1 MAFAARFMLMSGI
14 TLALIA
20 IFAIAAV
27 VAAVIIALAFPG
39 KGHSVSSGRG
49 VWTRNFESGEK
60 RAGRLGEKRA
70 AELIRQVMREEDWL
84 FTNVCI
90 ELDGRMTELDS
101 VIVNKYGVFII
112 EVKNYNGL
120 LAGAENDHEWQ
131 KYKTTAAGNT
141 YDKTVR
147 NPIPQVKRQ
156 VYLLAHFLEKNGAKV
171 WVRGYALLLQG
182 NAPIESEY
190 LLNSPEQ
197 IERAIHAR
205 DRRLL
210 APREI
215 ETIAKLLE
223 LLSE

>member
-1 MAFAARFMLMSGI
+1 MLMSGI

-39 KGHSVSSGRG
+39 KGYSVSSGRG
-49 VWTRNFESGEK
+49 VCTRNFESGEK

-70 AELIRQVMREEDWL
+70 AELIRQVMREEDRL

-120 LAGAENDHEWQ
+120 LVGAEDDHEWQ
-131 KYKTTAAGNT
+131 
-141 YDKTVR
+141 
-147 NPIPQVKRQ
+147 
-156 VYLLAHFLEKNGAKV
+156 
-171 WVRGYALLLQG
+171 
-182 NAPIESEY
+182 
-190 LLNSPEQ
+190 
-197 IERAIHAR
+197 
-205 DRRLL
+205 
-210 APREI
+210 
-215 ETIAKLLE
+215 
-223 LLSE
+223 